1 MLTCIK
7 NMISI
12 YEEKK
17 RRACFA
23 IFEGK
28 KNNGNPIIAF
38 FLNKT

>member
-28 KNNGNPIIAF
+28 KTMAIQ
-38 FLNKT
+38 